1 MTHFHSRATRKDKRT
16 KIINVK
22 AIKSIIYALDISN
35 VKTIET
41 DDEVEKRRKKKNEL
55 LIKY

>member
-41 DDEVEKRRKKKNEL
+41 DDRSGKEEEEEKRAIN
-55 LIKY
+55 